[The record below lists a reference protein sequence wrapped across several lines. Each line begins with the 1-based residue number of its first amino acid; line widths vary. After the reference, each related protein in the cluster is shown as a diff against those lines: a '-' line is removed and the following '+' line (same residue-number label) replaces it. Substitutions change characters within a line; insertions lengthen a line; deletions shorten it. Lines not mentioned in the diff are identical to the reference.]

1 MNVGYCIQPMTSQK
15 CEPNCKYG
23 LPSDSVLKN
32 LPAMQEMQVPSL
44 GWEDPLEEMA
54 TYSRI
59 LAWKIPR
66 TEEFDRLQSMES
78 QTVRHD
84 LATR

>member
-23 LPSDSVLKN
+23 LPSGSVLKN

-44 GWEDPLEEMA
+44 GWEDSVYTGLVFVSIQPVFVFGWGIQPI
-54 TYSRI
+54 YI
-59 LAWKIPR
+59 
-66 TEEFDRLQSMES
+66 
-78 QTVRHD
+78 
-84 LATR
+84 